1 MKRGDPMNPDTV
13 DKAKGLYFTLVGLTE
28 SPAEAMQII
37 KVMHILLWLNGR
49 SENSSVDTMLNDYTT
64 DFKDNLRLN
73 GEVES
78 LEQ

>member
-1 MKRGDPMNPDTV
+1 MKHSAVATDTV
-13 DKAKGLYFTLVGLTE
+13 QKAEDLYATLVGLTDT
-28 SPAEAMQII
+28 SQEAIQII
-37 KVMHILLWLNGR
+37 KIMHILLWLNGK
-49 SENSSVDTMLNDYTT
+49 SETASVETMLEGYCA